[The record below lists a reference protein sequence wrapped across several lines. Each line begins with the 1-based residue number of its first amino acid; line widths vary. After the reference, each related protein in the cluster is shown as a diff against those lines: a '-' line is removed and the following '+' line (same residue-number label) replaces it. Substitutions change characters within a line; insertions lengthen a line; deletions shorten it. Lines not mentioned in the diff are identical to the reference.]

1 MTFCNS
7 LSHRDS
13 TFTPELA
20 RGPMHFCSARED
32 LYCLCPCFFAHALP
46 SPSLSCFSV
55 KHLAS
60 SGDDSGGPCTYTL
73 STMDQCG
80 SIMVLPVL
88 TYKSI
93 LNEERMGHCT
103 RFHKCLESRYW
114 YINLPWIWLQDCHR
128 WHFSANPSFPKH
140 IWTRITRPIW
150 GDALTSRSL
159 TQPSWRRGCGLL
171 EQPSGESATHAREW
185 PLVYLI

>member
-20 RGPMHFCSARED
+20 RGPMHFCSAREG

-103 RFHKCLESRYW
+103 RFHKSC
-114 YINLPWIWLQDCHR
+114 
-128 WHFSANPSFPKH
+128 
-140 IWTRITRPIW
+140 
-150 GDALTSRSL
+150 
-159 TQPSWRRGCGLL
+159 
-171 EQPSGESATHAREW
+171 SGE
-185 PLVYLI
+185 PLLVYKLALDMTSGLSQVAFFC